1 MTAMLKMRLQ
11 QNGRKN
17 DPHCRIVVMNAHQ
30 GPKSGKYVDILG
42 SYNMKMGT
50 IILDKDKATHW
61 ISVGAQPSVTVHN
74 MLVREGVIDA
84 PKKNALPKKTAPV
97 KEVVA
102 EEPKEEAP
110 ATKETASEETPA
122 EEVAPE
128 AEALVAEE
136 APVAEEEAPK
146 EAPAEEEPAA

>member
-17 DPHCRIVVMNAHQ
+17 DPHCRIVVMNAQQ

-61 ISVGAQPSVTVHN
+61 IGVGAQPSVTVHN

-97 KEVVA
+97 KEAVV

-110 ATKETASEETPA
+110 AA
-122 EEVAPE
+122 EEAPE
-128 AEALVAEE
+128 AEAPVAEE
-136 APVAEEEAPK
+136 VTPEETPATEEEAPK
-146 EAPAEEEPAA
+146 EASAEEEPAA